1 MTDTT
6 QDGASAGGWSPE
18 RSAAGGHN
26 PYLIA
31 FVVSIATFMEVLD
44 TTIANVALRHIA
56 GGLAVGIDESTY
68 VITSYLVANAIVLSI
83 SGWLST
89 VIGRKRFYMICV
101 ATFTISSLL
110 CGFAWNL
117 QSLVLF
123 RILQGLGGGGM
134 ATSEQAILADSFPP
148 EKRGQA
154 FAIYG
159 VAVVVAPVI
168 GPTLGGWITDT
179 YSWHWVFLINVP
191 MGLLSLFLV
200 GRLVK
205 EPSGAEEEREKL
217 LSKGVQVDYI
227 GFALVAI
234 GLGSLEYVL
243 DEGQRNDWFGSNMI
257 IFFAVL
263 SAVSLLA
270 LIPWELTREE
280 PIIDLRLL
288 GRRQFAACFLVM
300 LGTGAVLISTT
311 QILPQLLQTELNYT
325 ALLAGLALS
334 PGGIATL
341 MLMPVVGRLVSTVQP
356 KYLIMFGATVVAFSM
371 WHLTGLNGDI
381 TYGYAALARVFLAI
395 GLPFLFLPVTTASY
409 DGVPSDKTN
418 QASALINVARNIGGS
433 MGVALAQTVLAQRQQ
448 FHQSRLIEH
457 AAPSDLGYQQTID
470 AMTRYFQAQGSNPSD
485 AAAQAI
491 AWVGKTLQQQV
502 DFLAYIDVFWM
513 LAIIAVLMIPTA
525 AVLRP
530 IDLGA
535 PARGIRPRHSLRA
548 ERIDCDAVSVDG
560 FECGGHPARTI
571 FPT

>member
-1 MTDTT
+1 MTDVA
-6 QDGASAGGWSPE
+6 QGGASAGGWSPE

-56 GGLAVGIDESTY
+56 GGLAVGLDESTY
-68 VITSYLVANAIVLSI
+68 VITSYLVANAVVLSI

-89 VIGRKRFYMICV
+89 VLGRKRFYMMCV
-101 ATFTISSLL
+101 ATFTVASLL

-148 EKRGQA
+148 QKRGQA

-159 VAVVVAPVI
+159 VAVVVAPVV

-191 MGLLSLFLV
+191 MGLLSLLLV
-200 GRLVK
+200 GTLVK
-205 EPSGAEEEREKL
+205 EPSSAEEERAEL
-217 LSKGVQVDYI
+217 LSKGLRVDYV
-227 GFALVAI
+227 GFILIAV
-234 GLGSLEYVL
+234 GLGALEFVL

-257 IFFAVL
+257 LSFAL
-263 SAVSLLA
+263 LAAFCLLA
-270 LIPWELTREE
+270 LIPWELLRDD
-280 PIIDLRLL
+280 PIVDIRLL
-288 GRRQFAACFLVM
+288 GTRQFGACAVVM
-300 LGTGAVLISTT
+300 LGTFAVLISTT
-311 QILPQLLQTELNYT
+311 QLLPQLLQTEVGYT
-325 ALLAGLALS
+325 AMLAGLALS
-334 PGGIATL
+334 PGGIATM
-341 MLMPVVGRLVSTVQP
+341 MLMPVAGRLVSVVQP
-356 KYLIMFGATVVAFSM
+356 KYLIMFGAAVAALSM
-371 WHLTGLNGDI
+371 WHMTGLTGDI
-381 TYGYAALARVFLAI
+381 SYGYAALARIYLAI

-409 DGVPSDKTN
+409 DGVPPEKTN

-433 MGVALAQTVLAQRQQ
+433 IGVAVAQTLLAQRQQ

-470 AMTRYFQAQGSNPSD
+470 VMTRYFQAQGSNASD
-485 AAAQAI
+485 AASQAV

-502 DFLAYIDVFWM
+502 DFLAYIDVFWS
-513 LAIIAVLMIPTA
+513 LAIIAALLIPIA
-525 AVLRP
+525 ATLRS

-535 PARGIRPRHSLRA
+535 PARGH
-548 ERIDCDAVSVDG
+548 
-560 FECGGHPARTI
+560 
-571 FPT
+571 

>member
-1 MTDTT
+1 MTDAT

-101 ATFTISSLL
+101 ATFTVSSLL

-154 FAIYG
+154 FAVYG

-200 GRLVK
+200 GTLVK
-205 EPSGAEEEREKL
+205 EPSGAEEERQEL
-217 LSKGVQVDYI
+217 LKKGLRVDYI
-227 GFALVAI
+227 GFLLVAV
-234 GLGSLEYVL
+234 GLASLEYVL

-270 LIPWELTREE
+270 LIPWELTRDE

-341 MLMPVVGRLVSTVQP
+341 MLMPVVGKLVSTVQP

-381 TYGYAALARVFLAI
+381 TYGYAALSRVFLAI

-409 DGVPSDKTN
+409 DGVPPDKTN

-470 AMTRYFQAQGSNPSD
+470 TMTRYFQAQGSNASD
-485 AAAQAI
+485 AALQAV

-502 DFLAYIDVFWM
+502 DLLAYIDVFWT
-513 LAIIAVLMIPTA
+513 LAIVAVLMIPTA

-530 IDLGA
+530 INLGA
-535 PARGIRPRHSLRA
+535 PAK
-548 ERIDCDAVSVDG
+548 
-560 FECGGHPARTI
+560 GH
-571 FPT
+571 

>member
-1 MTDTT
+1 MTDVA
-6 QDGASAGGWSPE
+6 QGGASAGGWSPE

-56 GGLAVGIDESTY
+56 GGLAVGLDESTY
-68 VITSYLVANAIVLSI
+68 VITSYLVANAVVLSI

-89 VIGRKRFYMICV
+89 VLGRKRFYMMCV
-101 ATFTISSLL
+101 ATFTIASLL
-110 CGFAWNL
+110 CGLAWNL

-148 EKRGQA
+148 QKRGQA

-159 VAVVVAPVI
+159 VAVVVAPVV

-191 MGLLSLFLV
+191 MGLLSLLLV
-200 GRLVK
+200 GTLVK
-205 EPSGAEEEREKL
+205 EPSSAEEERAEL
-217 LSKGVQVDYI
+217 LRKGLRVDYV
-227 GFALVAI
+227 GFILIAV
-234 GLGSLEYVL
+234 GLGALEFVL

-257 IFFAVL
+257 LSFAL
-263 SAVSLLA
+263 LAAFCLLA
-270 LIPWELTREE
+270 LIPWELSRDD
-280 PIIDLRLL
+280 PIVDIRLL
-288 GRRQFAACFLVM
+288 GTRQFGACAVVM
-300 LGTGAVLISTT
+300 LGTFAVLISTT
-311 QILPQLLQTELNYT
+311 QLLPQLLQTEVGYT
-325 ALLAGLALS
+325 AMLAGLALS
-334 PGGIATL
+334 PGGIATM
-341 MLMPVVGRLVSTVQP
+341 MLMPVAGRLVSVVQP
-356 KYLIMFGATVVAFSM
+356 KYLIMFGAAVAALSM
-371 WHLTGLNGDI
+371 WHMTGLTGDI
-381 TYGYAALARVFLAI
+381 SYGYAALARIYLAI

-409 DGVPSDKTN
+409 DGVPPEKTN

-433 MGVALAQTVLAQRQQ
+433 IGVAVAQTLLAQRQQ

-470 AMTRYFQAQGSNPSD
+470 AMTRYFQAQGSNASD
-485 AAAQAI
+485 AASQAV

-502 DFLAYIDVFWM
+502 DFLAYIDVFWS
-513 LAIIAVLMIPTA
+513 LAIIAALLIPIA
-525 AVLRP
+525 ATLRS

-535 PARGIRPRHSLRA
+535 PARGH
-548 ERIDCDAVSVDG
+548 
-560 FECGGHPARTI
+560 
-571 FPT
+571 

>member
-1 MTDTT
+1 MTDTA
-6 QDGASAGGWSPE
+6 QGSASAGGWSPE

-89 VIGRKRFYMICV
+89 VIGRKRFYMMCV
-101 ATFTISSLL
+101 AIFTVSSLL

-117 QSLVLF
+117 QALVLF

-148 EKRGQA
+148 HKRGQA

-159 VAVVVAPVI
+159 VAVVVAPVV

-179 YSWHWVFLINVP
+179 YTWHWVFLINVP

-200 GRLVK
+200 GTLVK

-217 LSKGVQVDYI
+217 LSKGLRVDYV
-227 GFALVAI
+227 GFLLVAI

-257 IFFAVL
+257 VFFAVL
-263 SAVSLLA
+263 SAMSLLA
-270 LIPWELTREE
+270 LIPWELTRED
-280 PIIDLRLL
+280 PIVDLRLL
-288 GRRQFAACFLVM
+288 GRRQFAACFMVM
-300 LGTGAVLISTT
+300 LATGAVLISTT
-311 QILPQLLQTELNYT
+311 QLLPQLLQSDLNYT
-325 ALLAGLALS
+325 AMLAGLALS
-334 PGGIATL
+334 PGGVATL
-341 MLMPVVGRLVSTVQP
+341 VLMPVVGRLVSSVQP
-356 KYLIMFGATVVAFSM
+356 KYLIMFGAAIVAFSM
-371 WHLTGLNGDI
+371 WHLTGLTGDI
-381 TYGYAALARVFLAI
+381 TYGYAAMSRIFLAL

-409 DGVPSDKTN
+409 DGVPPDKTN

-433 MGVALAQTVLAQRQQ
+433 MGVALAQTILAQRQQ

-457 AAPSDLGYQQTID
+457 AAPSDLGYQQTIET
-470 AMTRYFQAQGSNPSD
+470 MTRFFQAQGSNASD
-485 AAAQAI
+485 AASQAV
-491 AWVGKTLQQQV
+491 AWVGRTLQQQV
-502 DFLAYIDVFWM
+502 DLLAYIDVFWT

-530 IDLGA
+530 IKLGA
-535 PARGIRPRHSLRA
+535 PARGH
-548 ERIDCDAVSVDG
+548 
-560 FECGGHPARTI
+560 
-571 FPT
+571 

>member
-1 MTDTT
+1 MTDVT
-6 QDGASAGGWSPE
+6 QGGASAGGWSPE

-68 VITSYLVANAIVLSI
+68 VITSYLVANAVVLSI

-89 VIGRKRFYMICV
+89 VIGRKRFYMMCV
-101 ATFTISSLL
+101 ATFSIASLL
-110 CGFAWNL
+110 CGSAWNL

-148 EKRGQA
+148 HKRGQA

-179 YSWHWVFLINVP
+179 YTWHWVFLINVP

-200 GRLVK
+200 GTLVK

-217 LSKGVQVDYI
+217 LSKGLRVDYV

-234 GLGSLEYVL
+234 GLGSLEFVL

-257 IFFAVL
+257 VVFAVL
-263 SAVSLLA
+263 AAVSLLA

-280 PIIDLRLL
+280 PIVDLRLL
-288 GRRQFAACFLVM
+288 GRRQFGACFLVM

-311 QILPQLLQTELNYT
+311 QLLPQLLQTELNYT
-325 ALLAGLALS
+325 AMLAGLALS
-334 PGGIATL
+334 PGGVATL
-341 MLMPVVGRLVSTVQP
+341 VLMPVVGRLVGIVQP
-356 KYLIMFGATVVAFSM
+356 KYLIMFGAAIAAFSM
-371 WHLTGLNGDI
+371 WHLTGLTGDI
-381 TYGYAALARVFLAI
+381 TYGYAALSRIFLAL

-409 DGVPSDKTN
+409 DGIAPDKTN

-433 MGVALAQTVLAQRQQ
+433 MGVALAQTILAQRQQ

-457 AAPSDLGYQQTID
+457 AAPSDLGYQQTIE
-470 AMTRYFQAQGSNPSD
+470 AMTRYFQAQGSSASD
-485 AAAQAI
+485 AASQAV

-502 DFLAYIDVFWM
+502 DFLAYIDVFWT
-513 LAIIAVLMIPTA
+513 LAIVAILMIPTA
-525 AVLRP
+525 AVLRR
-530 IDLGA
+530 IDLSA
-535 PARGIRPRHSLRA
+535 PARGH
-548 ERIDCDAVSVDG
+548 
-560 FECGGHPARTI
+560 
-571 FPT
+571 

>member
-1 MTDTT
+1 MTDTA
-6 QDGASAGGWSPE
+6 QGGASAGGWSPE

-56 GGLAVGIDESTY
+56 GSLAVGIDESTY

-89 VIGRKRFYMICV
+89 VIGRKRFYMMCV
-101 ATFTISSLL
+101 ATFTFASLL

-148 EKRGQA
+148 HKRGQA

-179 YSWHWVFLINVP
+179 YTWHWVFLINVP

-200 GRLVK
+200 GTLVK

-217 LSKGVQVDYI
+217 LSKGLRVDYI
-227 GFALVAI
+227 GFLLVAI
-234 GLGSLEYVL
+234 GLGSLEFVL

-257 IFFAVL
+257 VVFAL
-263 SAVSLLA
+263 LAAVCLIA
-270 LIPWELTREE
+270 LIPWELTRED
-280 PIIDLRLL
+280 PIVDLRLL
-288 GRRQFAACFLVM
+288 GGRQFAACFLVM
-300 LGTGAVLISTT
+300 LATGAVLISTT
-311 QILPQLLQTELNYT
+311 QLLPQLLQTELNYT
-325 ALLAGLALS
+325 AMLAGLALS

-341 MLMPVVGRLVSTVQP
+341 VLMPVVGRLVATVQP
-356 KYLIMFGATVVAFSM
+356 KYLIMFGATIVALSM
-371 WHLTGLNGDI
+371 WHLTGLTGDI
-381 TYGYAALARVFLAI
+381 TYGYAALSRIFLAL

-409 DGVPSDKTN
+409 DGVPPDRTN

-448 FHQSRLIEH
+448 FHQSRLVEH

-470 AMTRYFQAQGSNPSD
+470 TMTRYFQAQGSNASD
-485 AAAQAI
+485 AASQAV
-491 AWVGKTLQQQV
+491 AWVGRTLQQQV
-502 DFLAYIDVFWM
+502 DLLAYIDVFWT
-513 LAIIAVLMIPTA
+513 LAVIAVLMIPTA
-525 AVLRP
+525 AILRP
-530 IDLGA
+530 IKLGG
-535 PARGIRPRHSLRA
+535 PARGH
-548 ERIDCDAVSVDG
+548 
-560 FECGGHPARTI
+560 
-571 FPT
+571 

>member
-1 MTDTT
+1 MTDAT

-101 ATFTISSLL
+101 ATFTVSSLL

-148 EKRGQA
+148 ARRGQA

-200 GRLVK
+200 GTLVK

-217 LSKGVQVDYI
+217 LSKGLRVDYI

-243 DEGQRNDWFGSNMI
+243 DEGQRNDWFGSNTI

-270 LIPWELTREE
+270 LIPWELSREE

-334 PGGIATL
+334 PAGIVTL
-341 MLMPVVGRLVSTVQP
+341 MLMPVAGRLVSTVQP
-356 KYLIMFGATVVAFSM
+356 KYLIMFGAAVVAFSM

-381 TYGYAALARVFLAI
+381 TYGYAALSRIFLAI

-409 DGVPSDKTN
+409 DGLPPDKTN

-470 AMTRYFQAQGSNPSD
+470 AMTRYFQAQGSNASD

-502 DFLAYIDVFWM
+502 DFLAYIDVFWT

-530 IDLGA
+530 INLSA
-535 PARGIRPRHSLRA
+535 PARGH
-548 ERIDCDAVSVDG
+548 
-560 FECGGHPARTI
+560 
-571 FPT
+571 

>member
-1 MTDTT
+1 MTDATR
-6 QDGASAGGWSPE
+6 DGASAGGWSPE

-89 VIGRKRFYMICV
+89 VIGRKRFYMMCV
-101 ATFTISSLL
+101 ATFSVASLL

-117 QSLVLF
+117 EALVLF

-148 EKRGQA
+148 QKRGQA

-200 GRLVK
+200 GTLVK
-205 EPSGAEEEREKL
+205 EPSGAEEERQEL
-217 LSKGVQVDYI
+217 LSRGLRVDYV

-234 GLGSLEYVL
+234 GLGSLEFVL

-257 IFFAVL
+257 IVFAVL

-270 LIPWELTREE
+270 LIPWELTRED
-280 PIIDLRLL
+280 PIVDLRLL
-288 GRRQFAACFLVM
+288 GRSQFAACFLVM
-300 LGTGAVLISTT
+300 LATGAVLISTT

-325 ALLAGLALS
+325 ATLAGLALS

-341 MLMPVVGRLVSTVQP
+341 ILMPVVGRLVGTVQP
-356 KYLIMFGATVVAFSM
+356 KYLIMFGAAIVALSM
-371 WHLTGLNGDI
+371 WHLTGINGDI
-381 TYGYAALARVFLAI
+381 TYGYAALSRIFLAM

-409 DGVPSDKTN
+409 DGVPPDKTN

-470 AMTRYFQAQGSNPSD
+470 AMTRYFQAQGSNASD
-485 AAAQAI
+485 AASQAV

-502 DFLAYIDVFWM
+502 DFLAYIDVFWT

-535 PARGIRPRHSLRA
+535 PSRGH
-548 ERIDCDAVSVDG
+548 
-560 FECGGHPARTI
+560 
-571 FPT
+571 

>member
-200 GRLVK
+200 GTLVK

-513 LAIIAVLMIPTA
+513 LAIIALLMIPTA

-535 PARGIRPRHSLRA
+535 PARGH
-548 ERIDCDAVSVDG
+548 
-560 FECGGHPARTI
+560 
-571 FPT
+571 

>member
-1 MTDTT
+1 MTDTA
-6 QDGASAGGWSPE
+6 QGGASAGGWSPE

-101 ATFTISSLL
+101 AIFTVSSLL

-117 QSLVLF
+117 QALVLF

-134 ATSEQAILADSFPP
+134 ATSEQAILADSFSPH
-148 EKRGQA
+148 KRGQA

-159 VAVVVAPVI
+159 VAVVVAPVV

-179 YSWHWVFLINVP
+179 YTWHWVFLINVP

-200 GRLVK
+200 GTLVK

-217 LSKGVQVDYI
+217 LSKGLRVDYV
-227 GFALVAI
+227 GFLLVAI

-243 DEGQRNDWFGSNMI
+243 DEGQRSDWFGSNMI
-257 IFFAVL
+257 VFFAVL
-263 SAVSLLA
+263 SVISLLA
-270 LIPWELTREE
+270 LIPWELTRED
-280 PIIDLRLL
+280 PIVDLRLL

-300 LGTGAVLISTT
+300 LATGAVLISTT
-311 QILPQLLQTELNYT
+311 QLLPQLLQSDLNYT
-325 ALLAGLALS
+325 AMLAGLALS

-341 MLMPVVGRLVSTVQP
+341 VLMPVVGRLVSSVQP
-356 KYLIMFGATVVAFSM
+356 KYLIMFGAAIVAFSM
-371 WHLTGLNGDI
+371 WHLTGLTGDI
-381 TYGYAALARVFLAI
+381 TYGYAAMSRIFLAL

-409 DGVPSDKTN
+409 DGVPPDKTN

-433 MGVALAQTVLAQRQQ
+433 MGVALAQTILAQRQQ

-457 AAPSDLGYQQTID
+457 AAPSDLGYQQTIET
-470 AMTRYFQAQGSNPSD
+470 MTRFFQAQGSNASD
-485 AAAQAI
+485 AASQAV
-491 AWVGKTLQQQV
+491 AWVGRTLQHQV
-502 DFLAYIDVFWM
+502 DLLAYIDVFWT

-530 IDLGA
+530 IKLGA
-535 PARGIRPRHSLRA
+535 PARGH
-548 ERIDCDAVSVDG
+548 
-560 FECGGHPARTI
+560 
-571 FPT
+571 